1 MRDGPPVAGTLGGG
15 ESSLDQ
21 KQGGPRGASREERP
35 DKPGGAARLD
45 SRADALLAVQRPSTT
60 VRNSRA
66 ATAKATPSAASI
78 ARSAER
84 AAAVPS
90 PRPKDPSV
98 PASVCASWAATA
110 RSGGAI

>member
-1 MRDGPPVAGTLGGG
+1 MRDGPPVAGTLDEA

-21 KQGGPRGASREERP
+21 KQGAPRVSSREERP

-45 SRADALLAVQRPSTT
+45 SRADALLAVQRPPPT
-60 VRNSRA
+60 VRTALA
-66 ATAKATPSAASI
+66 ATAKPPPSAASI

-90 PRPKDPSV
+90 PRPKAPSV
-98 PASVCASWAATA
+98 PASVCAS
-110 RSGGAI
+110 